1 MLFLTIVLLLT
12 ALVGVV
18 TYQREGNP
26 EFLTL
31 SGMALVLIPIV
42 WWIGL

>member
-1 MLFLTIVLLLT
+1 MLFLITVLLLVT
-12 ALVGVV
+12 LMGVV

-31 SGMALVLIPIV
+31 SGMALILIPVV